1 MAAVAAKHT
10 VGDRHAMA
18 PGWRS
23 IASRGCIVAGNDQ
36 NDVANDVI
44 REVLCVLGGGMTPAR
59 KKFRILMV
67 ALAQW

>member
-1 MAAVAAKHT
+1 
-10 VGDRHAMA
+10 MA

-59 KKFRILMV
+59 KKFQILMV